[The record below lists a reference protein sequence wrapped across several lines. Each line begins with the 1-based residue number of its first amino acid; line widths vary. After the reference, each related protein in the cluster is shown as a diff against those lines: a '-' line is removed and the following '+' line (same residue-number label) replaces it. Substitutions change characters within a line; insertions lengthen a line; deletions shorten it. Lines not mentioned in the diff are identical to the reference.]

1 MPDGSTDDNVDEENF
16 EEKLRRVVYADTD
29 SVIDLENCASNCF
42 EETESNQKDYAFQ
55 VSEDL
60 FDTELV

>member
-1 MPDGSTDDNVDEENF
+1 MDEEHF
-16 EEKLRRVVYADTD
+16 EEKLQKVVYADTD
-29 SVIDLENCASNCF
+29 SVIDLVNCASNCYK
-42 EETESNQKDYAFQ
+42 ETEFSQQDYAFQ